1 MMVTCETW
9 LAIIA
14 CFESIRFRTPTQYFE
29 DTWQLVK
36 NKVLSKDGGDASSSS
51 KPNPTH
57 QDVVAMDYLYKTK
70 TKSELNFLKRQ
81 VEKDV
86 DTVEKKAKLSH
97 KQNIEKYNSYLAA
110 IPEQNELRRINWH
123 KH

>member
-1 MMVTCETW
+1 MK
-9 LAIIA
+9 LDLLLLPALKA
-14 CFESIRFRTPTQYFE
+14 SDFKRPTQYFE

-36 NKVLSKDGGDASSSS
+36 NKVLSKYGGDASSSS

-57 QDVVAMDYLYKTK
+57 QDDVAMDYLYKTK